1 MMFELY
7 VYHAYLFKC
16 HFAQHFQ
23 PHFRC
28 IFAQNFDLDIS
39 ENRDIYFDTQNS
51 ILPYIHSL
59 HTLSGTRRIGWT
71 AGRSPR
77 RADLRVLNRK
87 AGPMKRCFCYLLAL
101 VLGALAVG
109 GLVFAL
115 LRVGRPDADC
125 RLAPPRCL
133 FFAAAAAAGLGGL
146 LAYLLGGLLADR
158 TPALADAWLCCG
170 EASAAGAL
178 GALLT
183 ALITALSASSGVGL
197 HIGAALC
204 CAFLALMGGG
214 ILCFLRRYVTVRFTC
229 GCSQC
234 C

>member
-1 MMFELY
+1 M
-7 VYHAYLFKC
+7 VCGA
-16 HFAQHFQ
+16 
-23 PHFRC
+23 
-28 IFAQNFDLDIS
+28 
-39 ENRDIYFDTQNS
+39 
-51 ILPYIHSL
+51 SL
-59 HTLSGTRRIGWT
+59 
-71 AGRSPR
+71 R

-87 AGPMKRCFCYLLAL
+87 ADPMKRCFCYLLAL

-115 LRVGRPDADC
+115 LRSGALTLTAGPSAA
-125 RLAPPRCL
+125 LL
-133 FFAAAAAAGLGGL
+133 FFASAAAAGLGGL

-183 ALITALSASSGVGL
+183 ALTTALSASSGVGL